1 MSIAR
6 CFRFGYFTLL
16 AGLAFNAAALAAEP
30 AVANGDGAALIRSY
44 CSGCHFEHDNVGHD
58 GRFERINTIR
68 KTPEG
73 WVMTIFRMQ
82 QVHGLTLQDDVRER
96 IVQYLADTQGLA
108 PSEAQAARF
117 ALERRPNMQDLDG
130 GTELATMC
138 GRCHSLARPALQRR
152 DADEWLKLVNM
163 HVGQWPSLEY
173 QATGRDRPWWQIAS
187 QELPSKLAALYPLE
201 SAAWTQWR
209 ARPPLD
215 LSGLWVV
222 VGHEPGGR
230 DLTGTAQITR
240 AGPTG
245 YVARYALNDASGAA
259 VPGESRAIVYTGY
272 EWRGR
277 SQLGDRDTREVFAAS
292 SDGAQISGRW
302 FEPEHSEIGGD
313 WRAIRQDAA
322 PQVLAVLPRSL
333 RTGTAGVVTV
343 VGTGLAASD
352 ALSFGPGVSARVLS
366 RTPNAVRIELTVAAD
381 ATPGAR
387 TVNLGAA
394 TGTAAFVVY
403 RQIDRLEVTPAYG
416 IARLGGGQI
425 APVAAQFEA
434 IAATRLP
441 NGDFLTLGPV
451 AADWSALPFDATAQ
465 RIGDVNFAG
474 HLDGSGRFHPA
485 VAGPNPQ
492 RKFSANNTGNLA
504 IVAQLR
510 DGEHALEGRAHLI
523 VTVQRWNTPP
533 IY

>member
-6 CFRFGYFTLL
+6 CFRFGYFALL
-16 AGLAFNAAALAAEP
+16 PALLFSSAAIAAEP
-30 AVANGDGAALIRSY
+30 AVANNDGAALIRSY

-108 PSEAQAARF
+108 PVEAQAGRF
-117 ALERRPNMQDLDG
+117 ALERRPNVQDLDG
-130 GTELATMC
+130 GPELATMC

-163 HVGQWPSLEY
+163 HMGQWPSLEY
-173 QATGRDRPWWQIAS
+173 QASSRDRPWWQIAS
-187 QELPSKLAALYPLE
+187 QELPAKLAAKYPFD

-209 ARPPLD
+209 AQPAHD
-215 LSGLWVV
+215 LSGRWIV

-230 DLTGTAQITR
+230 DLTGTAEITR
-240 AGPTG
+240 DGPAG
-245 YVARYALNDASGAA
+245 YVARYALSDSTGAPMA
-259 VPGESRAIVYTGY
+259 GESHSIVYTGY

-277 SQLGDRDTREVFAAS
+277 SKLGDRETREVFAAS
-292 SDGAQISGRW
+292 GDGAQISGRW
-302 FEPEHSEIGGD
+302 FEPEHSEVGGD
-313 WRAIRQDAA
+313 WSAIRQDAA
-322 PQVLAVLPRSL
+322 PQVLAVSPRSL
-333 RTGTAGVVTV
+333 RAGTAGVVTV
-343 VGTGLAASD
+343 VGTGFATTE

-366 RTPNAVRIELTVAAD
+366 RTANTVRVELTVAAD
-381 ATPGAR
+381 AEPGAR

-416 IARLGGGQI
+416 IARLGGGKT
-425 APVAAQFEA
+425 APVIAQFEA
-434 IAATRLP
+434 IAATKLP
-441 NGDFLTLGPV
+441 NGEFLTLGPV
-451 AADWSALPFDATAQ
+451 AVDWSALPYDATAQ

-474 HLDGSGRFHPA
+474 HLDATGRFHPA

-504 IVAQLR
+504 VVARLK
-510 DGEHALEGRAHLI
+510 DGERALEGRAHLI

>member
-6 CFRFGYFTLL
+6 CLRFGCSALL
-16 AGLAFNAAALAAEP
+16 LGLVFNPAAIAADPAAA
-30 AVANGDGAALIRSY
+30 NNDGAALIRSY
-44 CSGCHFEHDNVGHD
+44 CSGCHFEHDNFAHD

-82 QVHGLTLQDDVRER
+82 QVHGLTLNDDVRDR
-96 IVQYLADTQGLA
+96 IVQYLSDTQGLA
-108 PSEAQAARF
+108 PSEAQPARF
-117 ALERRPNMQDLDG
+117 ALERRPNAQDLDG

-163 HVGQWPSLEY
+163 HMGQWPSLEY
-173 QATGRDRPWWQIAS
+173 QASGRDRPWWQIAS
-187 QELPSKLAALYPLE
+187 QELPAKLAAKYPFE
-201 SAAWTQWR
+201 SADWTQWR
-209 ARPPLD
+209 AQPPQD
-215 LSGLWVV
+215 LSGRWIV

-230 DLTGTAQITR
+230 DLTGTAEITR
-240 AGPTG
+240 DGATG
-245 YVARYALNDASGAA
+245 YVAHYALTDAGSAS
-259 VPGESRAIVYTGY
+259 VPGESHAIVYTGF

-277 SQLGDRDTREVFAAS
+277 AQLGGTDTREVFAAS
-292 SDGAQISGRW
+292 ADGARIAGRW
-302 FEPEHSEIGGD
+302 FEPEHSEVGGD
-313 WRAIRQDAA
+313 WNAIRQDAA

-333 RTGTAGVVTV
+333 RAGTAGVVTV
-343 VGTGLAASD
+343 VGTGLAAND

-366 RTPNAVRIELTVAAD
+366 RTDNMVRVELTVAAD
-381 ATPGAR
+381 AEPSAR
-387 TVNLGAA
+387 TISLGTA
-394 TGTAAFVVY
+394 TGAAAFVVY

-416 IARLGGGQI
+416 IARLGGGKI
-425 APVAAQFEA
+425 APVTAQFEA
-434 IAATRLP
+434 IAATKLP
-441 NGDFLTLGPV
+441 SGEFLTLGPV
-451 AADWSALPFDATAQ
+451 AAEWSVQPFDATAQ

-474 HLDGSGRFHPA
+474 HLDDTGRFHPA
-485 VAGPNPQ
+485 TAGPNPQ

-504 IVAQLR
+504 ILAHLK
-510 DGEHALEGRAHLI
+510 DGDRTLEGRAHLI